1 MYICSVPDKGNTVHS
16 FIAFGILRLKLRLEL
31 ELGLGRSGDGVGVFG
46 MGAEIVSE
54 LASVLLFL
62 RLRMLSGLDMNAY

>member
-1 MYICSVPDKGNTVHS
+1 MPDKDNTVHS
-16 FIAFGILRLKLRLEL
+16 FIAFGILRLKLRL